1 VLVSLA
7 ISAIVLISVPIGP
20 PLRRRLSG
28 AAFDRAVI
36 GLVIASCISLT
47 VDIVISLAR

>member
-1 VLVSLA
+1 MKNTFKTTILLA
-7 ISAIVLISVPIGP
+7 GLGGLIMFIASFFGGGG
-20 PLRRRLSG
+20 L
-28 AAFDRAVI
+28 VI